1 MSGSGGAGAGPS
13 GGAEAGP
20 GAATPLVVCLGDLV
34 QDVVVAPVARLRRGT
49 DTEAVIVRRRGGSA
63 ANAAVSAVAAGGR
76 ARFVGAVGDDA
87 LGRQLVASLRADGV
101 EVAVQRRGRSG
112 SVVVVLDADGERSFY
127 TDRGA
132 CADLARLP
140 AGALAGAA
148 ALHVPAYSLDG
159 GALADTARRA
169 LAAAGRAALCR
180 SVDASSVAVLERLG
194 VGAIDELEADVL
206 FVNPDEAAWFGLH
219 RPRAALVVYKGGKGP
234 TVLQAADGTRVE
246 VAPEPPEPFAD
257 TTGAGDA
264 FAGGFLVAHCAGAS
278 GRVAVATAR
287 RQARRWLHSL
297 NGDAH
302 PAP

>member
-1 MSGSGGAGAGPS
+1 GPS
-13 GGAEAGP
+13 EPGPSEPGPSADSRGRAG
-20 GAATPLVVCLGDLV
+20 PLVVCLGDLV

-49 DTEAVIVRRRGGSA
+49 DTDAVVLRRRGGSA
-63 ANAAVSAVAAGGR
+63 ANVAVNVVAAGGR

-101 EVAVQRRGRSG
+101 DTAVQRRGRTG
-112 SVVVVLDADGERSFY
+112 AVVVVLDADGERSFY
-127 TDRGA
+127 TDRAA
-132 CADLARLP
+132 CTELDRLP
-140 AGALAGAA
+140 GGALRGAD

-159 GALADTARRA
+159 GALAVLAVRA
-169 LAAAGRAALCR
+169 LRTAGRDGVCR

-194 VGAIDELEADVL
+194 VGALDELDADVL
-206 FVNPDEAAWFGLH
+206 FLNPDEAAWFGLH

-234 TVLQAADGTRVE
+234 TVVEAADGARVE
-246 VAPEPPEPFAD
+246 VAPEQPEPFAD

-264 FAGGFLVAHCAGAS
+264 FAAGFLVAHRSGAS
-278 GRVAVATAR
+278 ARVAVATAR
-287 RQARRWLHSL
+287 RQARRWLRSL